1 MIDLSNMQLKRG
13 RRLAVVLFGHSTV
26 ATCHR
31 IRKIAARTSTP
42 LNWVHSVD
50 SWRRSLGR
58 VQKTLLALVLIG
70 AANTATGEE
79 PSSRYNNV
87 LFQSSIDKSDG
98 TDVLVREAFFP
109 VGWEAP
115 RHYHNGNLFIYVIEG
130 EFEVTLDGEET
141 KIYKSGDALQMRA
154 GVEMDAR
161 NPSDSQSL
169 KLAVFQVGKPNDPF
183 VVPVE
188 KGTH

>member
-1 MIDLSNMQLKRG
+1 MISKL
-13 RRLAVVLFGHSTV
+13 
-26 ATCHR
+26 
-31 IRKIAARTSTP
+31 
-42 LNWVHSVD
+42 
-50 SWRRSLGR
+50 
-58 VQKTLLALVLIG
+58 KTLLPYILVG
-70 AANTATGEE
+70 VAAIAVGKE
-79 PSSRYNNV
+79 PVTRYNNV
-87 LFQSSIDKSDG
+87 LFQSSITKSDG
-98 TDVLVREAFFP
+98 TDVLIREAFFP
-109 VGWEAP
+109 VGWTAP

-161 NPSDSQSL
+161 NPSDSLNL

-188 KGTH
+188 